1 MNEFNYNYLLKGA
14 KKYNC
19 KSIIEVLKLKKVST
33 FTKDTK
39 QDYNLDPWVQSVSI
53 NTGKSSKKHKV
64 LKLGQR
70 IKNDTSQIWD
80 ILSKNKVTCSVYGTM
95 NSRLRINKYLNYYLP
110 DPWNFKDKTWPK
122 NLMGLFF
129 TKLLCK
135 NYLKFSFEIFLLF
148 NNFFYNVN
156 SKFKIFK
163 SS

>member
-1 MNEFNYNYLLKGA
+1 MNLKNCNLLAIYLNEFNYNYLLKGA

-80 ILSKNKVTCSVYGTM
+80 ILSKFIT
-95 NSRLRINKYLNYYLP
+95 
-110 DPWNFKDKTWPK
+110 
-122 NLMGLFF
+122 LMMLM
-129 TKLLCK
+129 
-135 NYLKFSFEIFLLF
+135 IH
-148 NNFFYNVN
+148 
-156 SKFKIFK
+156 
-163 SS
+163 